1 MKKLLTAGKA
11 KLALVLGASLAL
23 VGQSA
28 LATTAYDGI
37 TTAVTQPL
45 TDALT
50 VIVAIAGLL
59 AVLYVG
65 WRVSKMLLSFVR
77 GA

>member
-1 MKKLLTAGKA
+1 MFKFVNRL
-11 KLALVLGASLAL
+11 S
-23 VGQSA
+23 GQSA
-28 LATTAYDGI
+28 VVVASVLGIAVQSAFATTAYDGI

-59 AVLYVG
+59 AVLFVG

-77 GA
+77 G

>member
-1 MKKLLTAGKA
+1 MKNIFS
-11 KLALVLGASLAL
+11 KLAVGAGVLVAGS
-23 VGQSA
+23 SA
-28 LATTAYDGI
+28 FATTAYDGI

-50 VIVAIAGLL
+50 VIVAIAGLM

-65 WRVSKMLLSFVR
+65 WKVSKMLLTFVR